1 MNVARPRG
9 TDSAKVIQVIETT
22 ALRGSGTEE
31 DMCRIVFQ
39 YWDFNGN
46 LLAEKD
52 PCREGNKTIQTEFGI
67 TSEDEE
73 HFRKIMEEYQKQPVR
88 IHFSE
93 KGESRKSEET

>member
-1 MNVARPRG
+1 MNGARARG

-46 LLAEKD
+46 LLAEND
-52 PCREGNKTIQTEFGI
+52 PCREDNKTIQMQTEVTLDG
-67 TSEDEE
+67 ER
-73 HFRKIMEEYQKQPVR
+73 FRKMMEEYQKRPAR
-88 IHFSE
+88 IRFSE
-93 KGESRKSEET
+93 KGESHKNEET